1 VATDVLP
8 RKDKYVSSCCDC
20 ASAKHDGLFQRVTVA
35 ETVTDS
41 SMSFNKSKRLK
52 TMQVEYKN
60 IDAKLVVN
68 EIRNGRTL
76 EAVQKLFGIRLK
88 SEVQD
93 LYLQGLMEMGEIPEV
108 DFNKPGN
115 PSVARSS
122 MSSMPAS
129 MPASMPSSMQQK
141 PMVRR
146 REKSSVSPVVV
157 IKTANFRTIGQSGSI
172 TLNKALLI
180 EQLGFSVGDSFEIY
194 RENDG
199 IVLKKTATPQ

>member
-1 VATDVLP
+1 
-8 RKDKYVSSCCDC
+8 
-20 ASAKHDGLFQRVTVA
+20 
-35 ETVTDS
+35 
-41 SMSFNKSKRLK
+41 
-52 TMQVEYKN
+52 MQVEYKN

-115 PSVARSS
+115 PSVARSA
-122 MSSMPAS
+122 MSSMPT
-129 MPASMPSSMQQK
+129 SMPSPMQQK

-146 REKSSVSPVVV
+146 REKASVSPVVV